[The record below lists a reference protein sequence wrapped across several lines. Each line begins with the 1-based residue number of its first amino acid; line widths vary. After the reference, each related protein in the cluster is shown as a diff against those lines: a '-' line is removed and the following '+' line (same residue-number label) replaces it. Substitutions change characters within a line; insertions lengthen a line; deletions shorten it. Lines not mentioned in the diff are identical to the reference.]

1 MSDEFL
7 RKVPPHNGDAEY
19 SILGAVL
26 IDNKQYDAVAE
37 VIDVDDFYS
46 EHHRVIWNAI
56 RILAVAKSP
65 IDVVTLTNVLGGKE
79 ALERIGGASYLAEC
93 ASTVPA
99 PSMAV
104 HYAKMV
110 REKAIQ
116 RGLITFG
123 AEIASQAYEAPAPWS
138 PEFTD
143 ELLACAEYGVAQVA
157 AKQIRKPEPGK
168 SESLSA
174 AIWNIEHGVDNGVPT
189 GFASLDRNFGG
200 FDAGHLSMLAA
211 RTSKGKTAFA
221 TNLALNATKS
231 GSSVAYFTGE
241 MSTSEMW
248 LRALGRE
255 AQVDIFRARR
265 NGYRDGERDRIAA
278 ARKLLEQIPLQ
289 VLYRPSMRP
298 REFRLECRR
307 LAREMNGLK
316 FAIIDYLGMMRG
328 DRHERDRWR
337 EMQEVVM
344 TLKDVASELGI
355 PILVLAQL
363 NRETRED
370 QPPTL
375 ANIRDTGSAEEHP
388 SNVLFLWQRPLPEG
402 AMPMYDAWEDI
413 SVIVAKQRNG
423 PAGLRVEMQF
433 KKNWGAFTD
442 R

>member
-1 MSDEFL
+1 MLIKDSLFDEI
-7 RKVPPHNGDAEY
+7 AE
-19 SILGAVL
+19 I
-26 IDNKQYDAVAE
+26 IE
-37 VIDVDDFYS
+37 TDDFYC
-46 EHHRVIWNAI
+46 EHNRLIWNAMCE
-56 RILAVAKSP
+56 LAAAKSP
-65 IDVVTLTNVLGGKE
+65 IDIVTLTNAIGGKE
-79 ALERIGGASYLAEC
+79 ALEKIVGPGYLADC
-93 ASTVPA
+93 VSTVPA
-99 PSMAV
+99 PSMV
-104 HYAKMV
+104 PHYAKMV
-110 REKAIQ
+110 REKSIQ
-116 RGLITFG
+116 RSLAAIGS
-123 AEIASQAYEAPAPWS
+123 EIAGEALNAPTQWN
-138 PEFTD
+138 PDYTD
-143 ELLACAEYGVAQVA
+143 ELLSRAEFGVAQVA
-157 AKQIRKPEPGK
+157 IKQIRKPEPGK
-168 SESLSA
+168 SEILSA
-174 AIWNIEHGVDNGVPT
+174 AIWNIEYGVDNGVPT

-221 TNLALNATKS
+221 TNLALNAAKS

-265 NGYRDGERDRIAA
+265 NGYREGEHNRIVAA
-278 ARKLLEQIPLQ
+278 QKLLEQIPLQ
-289 VLYRPSMRP
+289 VLYRPSIRP

-307 LAREMNGLK
+307 LARELSGLK

-337 EMQEVVM
+337 EMQEVVL
-344 TLKDVASELGI
+344 TLKDVAGELEI

-388 SNVLFLWQRPLPEG
+388 SNVLFLWQKPVPEG
-402 AMPMYDAWEDI
+402 GAPIYDEWEDI
-413 SVIVAKQRNG
+413 NVIIAKQRNG

-442 R
+442 I